1 MIFGIIYA
9 YCEVLMLCSF
19 RVYLQQ
25 MLNDS
30 VGAQIVDD
38 FMRFNWRWVTQFQE
52 TLNWGD
58 LSSNLLLVGQEG
70 N

>member
-1 MIFGIIYA
+1 
-9 YCEVLMLCSF
+9 
-19 RVYLQQ
+19 